1 MLFLILPNPCSDF
14 SDTKFEFHTEGLV
27 KQKRWNALDG
37 QKRLFLVVFEPFQV
51 PSNAGL
57 APFSLQKK
65 GSKNGQCGVKT
76 HTSWPISTVFW
87 LRESK
92 KYINFH
98 VTIRSVVRDL
108 AYPIF
113 CPYSSHRPWTKTSGT
128 PKTWFCNRKVL
139 FWYCQ
144 TVVVISVTSNSN
156 FTLQRV
162 QCYST
167 TPRVC

>member
-65 GSKNGQCGVKT
+65 GSKNGQCGVKK
-76 HTSWPISTVFW
+76 HTRVGLFQQYFDSVSP
-87 LRESK
+87 K

-128 PKTWFCNRKVL
+128 PKT
-139 FWYCQ
+139 
-144 TVVVISVTSNSN
+144 
-156 FTLQRV
+156 
-162 QCYST
+162 
-167 TPRVC
+167 